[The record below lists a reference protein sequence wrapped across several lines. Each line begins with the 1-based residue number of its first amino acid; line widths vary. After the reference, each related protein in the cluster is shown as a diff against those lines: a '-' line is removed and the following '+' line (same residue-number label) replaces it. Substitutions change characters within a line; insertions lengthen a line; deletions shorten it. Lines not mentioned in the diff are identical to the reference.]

1 MRKNRFY
8 YASNEIKK
16 HVSLSFNFVSMK
28 IIPLPSLLVLLI
40 ISFLFVN
47 QAYAQKKYALQ
58 ECVDYALE
66 HSYTV
71 KQKILERESNNL
83 QLQARKV
90 GIAPALGANI
100 GQTFDFGRAPQA
112 DALIVNS
119 TQATTSLS
127 IGMSMDIFQGLRTHH
142 QLKSDKLNLEATLFE
157 IEDAKENIELTVTA
171 YYLQVLL
178 NKEMLEILKKQIAFD
193 QDQVNR
199 IQILVDNGKSSDA
212 DLYVANSTLASD
224 QLSVVEAE
232 NSVRLSLLDLAQLL
246 NYPEISN
253 FDIVTSG
260 DYQQIDEILNQ
271 NIDVTTVAERALTNR
286 PAIRAALTRIE
297 QAQREVKVAQS
308 NWYPSLSFNANFGT
322 GYYYRF
328 KEVAETNQPFG
339 EQFKN
344 NARESLGLSLY
355 IPIFDKLSTHYNV
368 KQQKLRV
375 KSQELQL
382 EETKRILIKSI
393 EQAYV
398 NAVAAKEKY
407 VASQAA
413 HASTKVAFEYEE
425 VKNNAGSSTN
435 YEFNEAK
442 NKYLK
447 AQSNLIQAK
456 FDFLFRIKIL
466 EFYGE

>member
-1 MRKNRFY
+1 MKFY
-8 YASNEIKK
+8 Q
-16 HVSLSFNFVSMK
+16 K
-28 IIPLPSLLVLLI
+28 ISLLGGLI
-40 ISFLFVN
+40 FIFLFCN
-47 QAYAQKKYALQ
+47 QLHAQKNKSLQ

-66 HSYTV
+66 HSYAV
-71 KQKILERESNNL
+71 KQKMLERESGEL
-83 QLQARKV
+83 QLKARKA
-90 GIAPALGANI
+90 GIAPSLGANI

-142 QLKSDKLNLEATLFE
+142 QMKSDKLNLEATLFE
-157 IEDAKENIELTVTA
+157 IENAKENIELTVTA

-178 NKEMLEILKKQIAFD
+178 NKEMLEVLKAQIVLD
-193 QDQVNR
+193 QEQVNR
-199 IQILVDNGKSSDA
+199 IQLLVDNGKSSDA
-212 DLYVANSTLASD
+212 ELYVAISTLASD

-232 NSVRLSLLDLAQLL
+232 NSVRLALLELAQLL
-246 NYPEISN
+246 NYPDVSN
-253 FDIVTSG
+253 FDIIKAD
-260 DYQQIDEILNQ
+260 DYQYIDEILNQ
-271 NIDVTTVAERALTNR
+271 NIDVNSVAERALTNR
-286 PAIRAALTRIE
+286 PAIKAALTRIE
-297 QAQREVKVAQS
+297 QAKRDVKVSQS
-308 NWYPSLSFNANFGT
+308 GWYPSLSFNANFGT
-322 GYYYRF
+322 GYYYSF
-328 KEVAETNQPFG
+328 KKIAQTNLTFG

-344 NARESLGLSLY
+344 NARESLGVSLY
-355 IPIFDKLSTHYNV
+355 IPLFDKLSTHYNA
-368 KQQKLRV
+368 KQQKLKV

-382 EETKRILIKSI
+382 EETKRVLIKNI
-393 EQAYV
+393 EQAFV

-413 HASTKVAFEYEE
+413 HTSTKIAFEYEE

-466 EFYGE
+466 EFYGN

>member
-1 MRKNRFY
+1 MKFY
-8 YASNEIKK
+8 KK
-16 HVSLSFNFVSMK
+16 IF
-28 IIPLPSLLVLLI
+28 LLGGFI
-40 ISFLFVN
+40 FIFLFCN
-47 QAYAQKKYALQ
+47 QLHAQKRMSLQ

-66 HSYTV
+66 HSYAV
-71 KQKILERESNNL
+71 KQKILERESGEI

-90 GIAPALGANI
+90 GIAPSLGATI

-142 QLKSDKLNLEATLFE
+142 QIKSDKLNLEAALFE

-178 NKEMLEILKKQIAFD
+178 NKEMLEVLKAQIVFD
-193 QDQVNR
+193 QEQVNR
-199 IQILVDNGKSSDA
+199 IQLLVENGKNSDA
-212 DLYVANSTLASD
+212 DLYVAKSTLASD

-246 NYPEISN
+246 NYPDISN
-253 FDIVTSG
+253 FDVVKA
-260 DYQQIDEILNQ
+260 DEYQNIDEILNH
-271 NIDVTTVAERALTNR
+271 NIEVNAVAERALTNR

-297 QAQREVKVAQS
+297 QAQRDVKVYQS
-308 NWYPSLSFNANFGT
+308 GWYPSLTFNANFGT

-328 KEVAETNQPFG
+328 KEVAGTNQPFG
-339 EQFKN
+339 EQFRD
-344 NARESLGLSLY
+344 NARESVGVSLY

-368 KQQKLRV
+368 KQQKLKV

-382 EETKRILIKSI
+382 EETKRVLIKNI
-393 EQAYV
+393 EQAFV

-407 VASQAA
+407 VASQSA
-413 HASTKVAFEYEE
+413 HTSTKIAFEYEE

-456 FDFLFRIKIL
+456 FDFLFRVKIL
-466 EFYGE
+466 EFYWN